1 MTNSLRWQRSDEALD
16 IMEKAIRAD
25 EKNPVPMY
33 QKANIL
39 MSLEKFDE
47 ALAVLEELNE
57 YSPRESSV
65 HALMGRIYK
74 RRNMH
79 DKAMLHFGIALDL
92 KPSTADVTAIK
103 VIASS
108 ICLTAFSVIVSNHST
123 CNIESF
129 IHSLLLC
136 SSILT
141 TDLHRLPLR
150 GYLYQMK

>member
-1 MTNSLRWQRSDEALD
+1 MWQRSDEALA

-92 KPSTADVTAIK
+92 KPSTTDVTAIK
-103 VIASS
+103 VIAYFV
-108 ICLTAFSVIVSNHST
+108 CLTAFTVIVGNHVT
-123 CNIESF
+123 CNIQN
-129 IHSLLLC
+129 LLLC
-136 SSILT
+136 SSILIS
-141 TDLHRLPLR
+141 
-150 GYLYQMK
+150 

>member
-1 MTNSLRWQRSDEALD
+1 
-16 IMEKAIRAD
+16 MEKAIRAD

-47 ALAVLEELNE
+47 ALAVLEQLNE

-92 KPSTADVTAIK
+92 KPSTTDVTAIK
-103 VIASS
+103 VIALFV
-108 ICLTAFSVIVSNHST
+108 CLTAFSVIVSTTLPATFRISHTQN
-123 CNIESF
+123 F
-129 IHSLLLC
+129 ASLL
-136 SSILT
+136 ILSH
-141 TDLHRLPLR
+141 LLILNRLPLR
-150 GYLYQMK
+150 GYLYRMI